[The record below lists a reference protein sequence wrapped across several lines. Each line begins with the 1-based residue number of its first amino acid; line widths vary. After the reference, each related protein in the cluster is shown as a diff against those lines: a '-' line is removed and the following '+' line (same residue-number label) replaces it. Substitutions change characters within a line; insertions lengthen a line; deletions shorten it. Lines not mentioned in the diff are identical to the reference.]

1 MNDTGRVV
9 ADSNHTEESI
19 MNLAKKPS
27 NAEEVLAIAVHDN
40 RAQKII
46 EDQDCSICGQVSER
60 AIHGS

>member
-1 MNDTGRVV
+1 
-9 ADSNHTEESI
+9 